1 MSTAAVMLTWLLL
14 AAGAAPPPDADPM
27 NSRSFTI
34 PIKIRPEDKPAIQE
48 LRLLVS
54 LDEGKTYQ
62 QHQNVTPDTAE
73 FGYTAARD
81 GVFWFVVQAVDK
93 QGQEYPQDPQAARP
107 SKKVW
112 VRTTRPELRIVA
124 ADRQGE
130 DIQVR
135 WDLKEDYPNLNTLQL
150 QYHTPEMPQNDWRN
164 VENLSPQSNALS
176 FRPGSYGEVKLR
188 MQVEDVAHNLGTA
201 SFTVPATAAPTN
213 VAVAPPP
220 VPHPSAPI
228 APPGSGAATGATADK
243 AWFPGGTVQ
252 PVSRENPQRGLSDPP
267 LPGAGGVPQTVVSD
281 AGSAPPASASKHTNR
296 TPGDVQPLPPPPA
309 GQGAPPTPQPRDT
322 LPALQFINTR
332 QVTLEYEVAKF
343 GPSGVSSVD
352 VYITQDDGQS
362 WQPFGTVQSMNVPST
377 PDAKGSPASIRRSL
391 TLEVPGEGKYGFYL
405 VVKSGVGRSKPPPQ
419 GGTRPQIRLEVDT
432 TAPDADLYD
441 VRPDPSGGNAVLLQ
455 WQASDKNLPPRP
467 VTLEWAD
474 RKDGQWQMIARDLPA
489 NGHYTWQLATT
500 VPGQVFLRLTVRDL
514 ANNVSVAESENP
526 VIIDLNQPDVTNV
539 QISRPQQ

>member
-1 MSTAAVMLTWLLL
+1 
-14 AAGAAPPPDADPM
+14 P
-27 NSRSFTI
+27 
-34 PIKIRPEDKPAIQE
+34 
-48 LRLLVS
+48 
-54 LDEGKTYQ
+54 
-62 QHQNVTPDTAE
+62 
-73 FGYTAARD
+73 
-81 GVFWFVVQAVDK
+81 
-93 QGQEYPQDPQAARP
+93 
-107 SKKVW
+107 
-112 VRTTRPELRIVA
+112 
-124 ADRQGE
+124 
-130 DIQVR
+130 
-135 WDLKEDYPNLNTLQL
+135 
-150 QYHTPEMPQNDWRN
+150 
-164 VENLSPQSNALS
+164 
-176 FRPGSYGEVKLR
+176 
-188 MQVEDVAHNLGTA
+188 
-201 SFTVPATAAPTN
+201 
-213 VAVAPPP
+213 
-220 VPHPSAPI
+220 
-228 APPGSGAATGATADK
+228 PPGSGAAAGATADK
-243 AWFPGGTVQ
+243 AWFPGGTAQ
-252 PVSRENPQRGLSDPP
+252 PVSRENPQRTLSDPL
-267 LPGAGGVPQTVVSD
+267 LPAAGGVPQTVVSD
-281 AGSAPPASASKHTNR
+281 AGSVPPIIGSKHTNR
-296 TPGDVQPLPPPPA
+296 TPNHVQPLPPTPP
-309 GQGAPPTPQPRDT
+309 GQGAAPTPQPRDT

-432 TAPDADLYD
+432 TAPDADLSD

-474 RKDGQWQMIARDLPA
+474 RKDGQWQVIARDLPA

-526 VIIDLNQPDVTNV
+526 V
-539 QISRPQQ
+539 